1 MNAPLTFPW
10 ETPPPP
16 GEAIELAEN
25 LLWLRIP
32 MPFRL
37 DHVNSYALWDN
48 DGWTIVDT
56 GIDSEDTRALW
67 RDLMRGPL
75 GGKPVARLIVT
86 HPHPDHIGLAGWF
99 QTEFG
104 VELITTQTAWLYAR
118 MLQLDRQLKPVDE
131 TLAYWRAG
139 GMDPELYEKRR
150 TERPFNFADLVADL
164 PLGYRRVKEGS
175 TLRFGGRTWDV
186 HIGNGHAPEHATF
199 WSRDDELVIGGDQLL
214 ATISP
219 NLGVHATEPDADP
232 VGDWLE
238 SCEYLSQ
245 FADDHQLVLPGHKL
259 CFMGLPTRMRQL
271 IDNHHFAL
279 DRLME
284 FLDQPRT
291 AAECFKPLFKRK
303 IGEGEYSLALNEA
316 IGHLNHLYRTGKIT
330 RRRRASDDAWL
341 WQRKG

>member
-10 ETPPPP
+10 ETPPEP
-16 GEAIELAEN
+16 GGAIELAEN
-25 LLWLRIP
+25 LLWLRMP

-37 DHVNSYALWDN
+37 DHVNSYALWDS

-56 GIDSEDTRALW
+56 GIDSEDSRALW
-67 RDLMRGPL
+67 RDLMHGPL
-75 GGKPVARLIVT
+75 GGTPVARLIVT
-86 HPHPDHIGLAGWF
+86 HHHPDHIGLAGWF

-104 VELITTQTAWLYAR
+104 CELITTQTAWLYAR

-139 GMDPELYEKRR
+139 GMDADLYEKRR
-150 TERPFNFADLVADL
+150 TERPYNFADVVADL
-164 PLGYRRVKEGS
+164 PLGYSRVKEGS
-175 TLRFGGRTWDV
+175 VLRFGGREWDV

-199 WSRDDELVIGGDQLL
+199 WSRDGDLVLGGDQLL

-238 SCEYLSQ
+238 SCEFLSQ
-245 FADDHQLVLPGHKL
+245 FANDHQLVLPGHKL

-279 DRLME
+279 DRLLG
-284 FLDQPRT
+284 FLDTPHT

-303 IGEGEYSLALNEA
+303 IDDGEYTLALNEA

-330 RRRRASDDAWL
+330 RKRRAADDAWM
-341 WQRKG
+341 WQRKA